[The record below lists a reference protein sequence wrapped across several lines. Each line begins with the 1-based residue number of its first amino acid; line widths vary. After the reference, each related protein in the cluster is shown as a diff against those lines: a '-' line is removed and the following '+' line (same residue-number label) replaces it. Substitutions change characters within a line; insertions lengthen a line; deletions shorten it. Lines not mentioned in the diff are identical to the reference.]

1 MRTRIGISPAFV
13 LVVGRYSWRI
23 VRPLL
28 VAYLV
33 VVLML
38 SFFER
43 WLVYPAPRTVESEW
57 VVDGLPHEDVYF
69 KADDGT
75 KLHGWY
81 VPHPEPKAAVLFCHG
96 NGENVARLTPLLQLL
111 HERAEVS
118 IFAWDYRGYGRSTGK
133 PHETNVLADART
145 AQLWLADRAGVRPED
160 VVVYGRSLGGAVAVG
175 LASQHRVRGLVLE
188 RTFAE
193 LVETAQHHFRWLPV
207 RWIMKNR
214 FPSAERIAA
223 YDGPLF
229 QSHGTE
235 DRVVPFAMGQK
246 LFNAATTKNKK
257 FFVVEGGD
265 HNGPQ
270 PDDYY
275 EALGEFLDALPTV
288 TGGSGD
294 APHVHANGV
303 EQLEPR

>member
-1 MRTRIGISPAFV
+1 
-13 LVVGRYSWRI
+13 
-23 VRPLL
+23 
-28 VAYLV
+28 
-33 VVLML
+33 
-38 SFFER
+38 
-43 WLVYPAPRTVESEW
+43 
-57 VVDGLPHEDVYF
+57 
-69 KADDGT
+69 
-75 KLHGWY
+75 
-81 VPHPEPKAAVLFCHG
+81 VLFCHG
-96 NGENVARLTPLLQLL
+96 NGETVAWLSPLLELL
-111 HERAEVS
+111 HDRAEVTT
-118 IFAWDYRGYGRSTGK
+118 FAWDYRGYGRSQGK
-133 PHETNVLADART
+133 PHETNVLADARS
-145 AQLWLADRAGVRPED
+145 AQLWLANRAGVRPED

-175 LASQHRVRGLVLE
+175 LASQHKVRGMVLE

-207 RWIMKNR
+207 RWVMKNR

-246 LFNAATTKNKK
+246 LFDAATTKNKK

-270 PDDYY
+270 PDEYY
-275 EALGEFLDALPTV
+275 EALGQFLDALPTV
-288 TGGSGD
+288 TGGPGD
-294 APHVHANGV
+294 VSHVHANGV